1 MSILLTSEV
10 LRAARALTGLSQ
22 AEVATR
28 AEVGARSLWK
38 AEQGSMVSIETLLK
52 LQKFYEDVGVEF
64 IHPLPMRGVGVRLKM
79 AR

>member
-1 MSILLTSEV
+1 
-10 LRAARALTGLSQ
+10 
-22 AEVATR
+22 
-28 AEVGARSLWK
+28 
-38 AEQGSMVSIETLLK
+38 MVSIETLLK